1 MSPFILHRRGTMG
14 IVKTWGKEV
23 SNAIEEMTDQYGSS
37 YKIEIHAICKEED
50 ISLRLSHVVDVGD
63 RLFKYP
69 FKQIDDIT
77 DMKVLDQTIMA
88 SAGHLIIANV
98 PVLIYKEVK

>member
-14 IVKTWGKEV
+14 IVKSWGKEV
-23 SNAIEEMTDQYGSS
+23 SNAIEEMTEQYGRN
-37 YKIEIHAICKEED
+37 YKIEIHAICRDED
-50 ISLRLSHVVDVGD
+50 ISLRLSHVVDTGD

-69 FKQIDDIT
+69 FKQIDTIT